1 MDNKADLAEFAKAKE
16 VGKEA
21 GGAPFNKSVS
31 MATAR
36 IRATL
41 ISQAKTS
48 RVSVPPQ
55 GNLGRRPPPMR
66 FK

>member
-1 MDNKADLAEFAKAKE
+1 MDSKAGPEESAKAKA

-21 GGAPFNKSVS
+21 GGAPFNKSAS

-41 ISQAKTS
+41 TTQVKPS
-48 RVSVPPQ
+48 RISVPPR
-55 GNLGRRPPPMR
+55 GNSGRRPLPMR

>member
-1 MDNKADLAEFAKAKE
+1 LDSKAGPAGFAKAKE

-21 GGAPFNKSVS
+21 GGAPFNKSAS

-48 RVSVPPQ
+48 RVSAQRQ
-55 GNLGRRPPPMR
+55 GNSGRRPLPMR